1 MRVTASTFYKDYA
14 KSVQDLKSIY
24 NKSMQQV
31 SSGKKYENAY
41 DSPLDYYAGK
51 KIDNLYNDVTTKSTM
66 IKDVIN
72 RLEQQETTSRTF
84 YSEMGDLNVKFEQM
98 ASASYQGKVDTVD
111 TMYTYV
117 LNKQQTLT
125 QDLNATYENYFVMGG
140 NDQTTVP
147 FTMSAD
153 GMELTYHHK
162 FPGDSYETTMTMKY
176 DPDNK
181 SFNYSGTYY
190 ETTIDPTT
198 GRVIATQKTFNTE
211 DEVLDK
217 VLQAMKEQGRM
228 SLGYGDINTLETLP
242 DTYYGGLNMVTGLT
256 SDKLRSMDPKKAK
269 IAIQDAMNTSAF
281 GLNAQ
286 VIDSTQKYRDSF
298 YETTVTENY
307 ATLNTKIG
315 ETNLPVEPSS
325 SSSEEYFWISIHK
338 QDPDPSIPTGR
349 GWSSNAP
356 INEFIDSYNNKSDWS
371 SSTVSYDETTGI
383 LTFTSNNIGV
393 NSTIPFDEET
403 IENLGLTFTPG
414 TDTTPAYYTS
424 KPITTTD
431 LSTAN
436 TVEIPM
442 TEEEKESAKESAL
455 QKLNEDLNYALGKWD
470 SAMISVSNTFRRIG
484 VATSTLEEVDNQLQ
498 TAEDTYI
505 KEYNDHMSIDTY
517 DAIVQMY
524 QHMYS
529 YNAAMQVGSKIMQNS
544 LFDFVQ

>member
-41 DSPLDYYAGK
+41 ENPLDYYAGK
-51 KIDNLYNDVTTKSTM
+51 KIDNLYNDVVTKDTM

-84 YSEMGDLNVKFEQM
+84 HSQMSDLNIKYEQM
-98 ASASYQGKVDTVD
+98 ASASYQGSVETVD

-125 QDLNATYENYFVMGG
+125 QDLNATYENYYVMGG
-140 NDQTTVP
+140 NDQTTIP

-190 ETTIDPTT
+190 ETTTDPTT
-198 GRVIATQKTFNTE
+198 GRVIATQKSFNTE

-256 SDKLRSMDPKKAK
+256 SDKLRAMDPKKAK

-286 VIDSTQKYRDSF
+286 VIDSTKKYRDSF
-298 YETTVTENY
+298 YETMTTDTTTTTSITSNTTY
-307 ATLNTKIG
+307 ASLNTVWS
-315 ETNLPVEPSS
+315 ETALALGNYVSPYIQFSNGS
-325 SSSEEYFWISIHK
+325 
-338 QDPDPSIPTGR
+338 QMSIPFSDTIGNFINDYN
-349 GWSSNAP
+349 SNHDP
-356 INEFIDSYNNKSDWS
+356 ETDFL
-371 SSTVSYDETTGI
+371 SYDENTGI
-383 LTFTSNNIGV
+383 MTHFYYGESSTSPPIIT
-393 NSTIPFDEET
+393 NSVPV
-403 IENLGLTFTPG
+403 
-414 TDTTPAYYTS
+414 
-424 KPITTTD
+424 ITTT
-431 LSTAN
+431 TQ
-436 TVEIPM
+436 TVERPM
-442 TEEEKESAKESAL
+442 TEEEKEISKESAL

-470 SAMISVSNTFRRIG
+470 NAMISVSNTFRRIG
-484 VATSTLEEVDNQLQ
+484 VATATLDEVDNQLQ
-498 TAEDTYI
+498 TAQDTYI
-505 KEYNDHMSIDTY
+505 KEYNDHMAIDTY

>member
-14 KSVQDLKSIY
+14 KSVQDLKYIY

-31 SSGKKYENAY
+31 SSGKKYEHAY
-41 DSPLDYYAGK
+41 ESPLDYYAGK
-51 KIDNLYNDVTTKSTM
+51 KIDNLYNDVTTKDTM

-111 TMYTYV
+111 TLYTYM
-117 LNKQQTLT
+117 LNKQQTMT

-153 GMELTYHHK
+153 GMILTYNHK
-162 FPGDSYETTMTMKY
+162 FPGESNVTTMTMTY
-176 DPDNK
+176 DPENK
-181 SFNYSGTYY
+181 SYSYSGT
-190 ETTIDPTT
+190 DSD
-198 GRVIATQKTFNTE
+198 GNVMDQDKT
-211 DEVLDK
+211 LDK
-217 VLQAMKEQGRM
+217 ILLAMREQGRM

-256 SDKLRSMDPKKAK
+256 SDKLRAMDNDAAK
-269 IAIQDAMNTSAF
+269 QTIQSAMNTSAF

-298 YETTVTENY
+298 YETTVTKNY
-307 ATLNTKIG
+307 ASLNTTIAD
-315 ETNLPVEPSS
+315 TNLPL
-325 SSSEEYFWISIHK
+325 EYDVDDSNYYFNVKLNESDGSGLIGVGSRSDHSIE
-338 QDPDPSIPTGR
+338 QF
-349 GWSSNAP
+349 
-356 INEFIDSYNNKSDWS
+356 INHYNNNLN
-371 SSTVSYDETTGI
+371 STVSFDETSGR
-383 LTFTSNNIGV
+383 LTFTSNDIGAD
-393 NSTIPFDEET
+393 STIPFTQET
-403 IENLGLTFTPG
+403 IEKLGLTFTPG
-414 TDTTPAYYTS
+414 TATTPAYYTS
-424 KPITTTD
+424 MPITTTSD
-431 LSTAN
+431 TGN
-436 TVEIPM
+436 TVERPM
-442 TEEEKESAKESAL
+442 TEEEKEAAKQSAL
-455 QKLNEDLNYALGKWD
+455 QKLNEDLNYTIGKWD
-470 SAMISVSNTFRRIG
+470 NAMISVSNTFRRIG
-484 VATSTLEEVDNQLQ
+484 VATATLDEVDNQLQ
-498 TAEDTYI
+498 TAQDTYI
-505 KEYNDHMSIDTY
+505 KEYNDHMAIDTY